1 MRDAPSKDAYQTTT
15 IGKQGN
21 HARRRMTRPRESA
34 KAPTPDEEGKLEQI
48 EYLLYQSTQGIHFMF
63 DHAEAAKVLREATD
77 DSEFYS
83 FSNSERV
90 QEMLST
96 FIERPTLEEKRLY
109 LETLKEPEY
118 KLLVRAYFHLV
129 ENTILANTSIRH

>member
-1 MRDAPSKDAYQTTT
+1 MS
-15 IGKQGN
+15 
-21 HARRRMTRPRESA
+21 RPREFSA
-34 KAPTPDEEGKLEQI
+34 KESSDEDNNLEQI

-63 DHAEAAKVLREATD
+63 DHAEAAKVLREAQD

-83 FSNSERV
+83 FSNSEKV
-90 QEMLST
+90 QEMLSK
-96 FIERPTLEEKRLY
+96 FIERPTLGDKRLY
-109 LETLKEPEY
+109 LETLNEDEY